1 MIAEK
6 ELRELMDFQGEGEPI
21 LSLYLDVNPTRQD
34 KDECKLALRGL
45 LKEVAGKAL
54 RKDVERIKRFFDFE
68 YDWQDKGIAIFSCQ
82 GRGFWQA
89 HRLSVPVRN
98 GIFVG
103 QRPHIKPL
111 TDLFDEYERHC
122 VALVDREQAR
132 LFLVHLGEIEEH
144 TGALALMPGRHKRG
158 GWAQARYQRH
168 IEGLAQQN
176 LKRAA
181 EAVAKFFEREGCS
194 HLILAGTEDTLAQFR
209 EFLPRALQERIIGEF
224 AMEMTAPIDQVLA
237 TAMEIEERAER
248 QREAELV
255 ERLITSMSKGRQA
268 AIGLDDTLFALQEGR
283 VHTLV
288 VAEGFEAK
296 GYACLNCGYIAAQD
310 LGRCFLCGGETQEVE
325 DIVNRAVQ
333 MIIEA
338 GGEVEVIKGS
348 KALQR
353 AGNIG
358 AILRY

>member
-1 MIAEK
+1 MITEK
-6 ELRELMDFQGEGEPI
+6 ELRELTDFRGGGKPI
-21 LSLYLDVNPTRQD
+21 LSLYLDVDLTRQD
-34 KDECKLALRGL
+34 KDECKLALKGL
-45 LKEVAGKAL
+45 LKEVGGKAL

-82 GRGFWQA
+82 GRDFWRV
-89 HRLSVPVRN
+89 HRLSVPVRSE
-98 GIFVG
+98 IFVG

-132 LFLVHLGEIEEH
+132 LFLVQLGEIEEH
-144 TGALALMPGRHKRG
+144 TGALAMMPGRHKRG

-168 IEGLAQQN
+168 IEDHAQQN
-176 LKRAA
+176 LRRAA
-181 EAVAKFFEREGCS
+181 EAVAEFFEREGCS
-194 HLILAGTEDTLAQFR
+194 HLILAGTEETLAQFR
-209 EFLPRALQERIIGEF
+209 ELLPKPLQEHIIGEF
-224 AMEMTAPIDQVLA
+224 AMEMTAPTDQILA
-237 TAMEIEERAER
+237 KAMEIKERTER

-288 VAEGFEAK
+288 VAEGFKAK
-296 GYACLNCGYIAAQD
+296 GYVCLNCGYITAQD
-310 LGRCFLCGGETQEVE
+310 LGKCFLCGGETQEIDDV
-325 DIVNRAVQ
+325 VNRAIQ
-333 MIIEA
+333 MVIEA
-338 GGEVEVIKGS
+338 GGEVEVVKGS
-348 KALQR
+348 EALKR